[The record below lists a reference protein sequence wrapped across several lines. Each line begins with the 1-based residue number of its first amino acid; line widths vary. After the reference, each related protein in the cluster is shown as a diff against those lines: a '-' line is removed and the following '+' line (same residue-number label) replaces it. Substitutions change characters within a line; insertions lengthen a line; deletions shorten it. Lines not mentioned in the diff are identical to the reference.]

1 MPTVICTE
9 KCVGCRSCE
18 IACSYH
24 HGKIFSRS
32 IASIEV
38 QRWEKEGEFAI
49 LLYQQTEDERI
60 ACDGCKFCLK
70 YCPEVACDELKAIL
84 ESKAVAVRG
93 EQ

>member
-1 MPTVICTE
+1 MPTVFYTE

-24 HGKIFSRS
+24 HRKIFSRS

-38 QRWEKEGEFAI
+38 QRREKEGEFTI
-49 LLYQQTEDERI
+49 LLYQQAEDGRM

-70 YCPEVACDELKAIL
+70 YCPEVACTELKAIL